1 MPSSIDKHTGS
12 QMTRDWNF
20 IAGVP
25 WATLLAAG
33 LRIVL
38 IILLALVLA
47 SALSRLIRLFRVRVT
62 RHWTDPDSIKRAT
75 TLGRAF
81 RYLSAVVVALIA
93 GMLILSELGVSIAP
107 ILGAAGVVGVAIGF
121 GAQSLVKDYF
131 TGLFILLEDQI
142 RQGDVVRVAGIGGL
156 VEEVTLR
163 YVRLRDYDGVVH
175 FVPNSLIS
183 TVSNM
188 GRGFSK
194 SVIDVGVAYREDI
207 DEAFGIM
214 RRVASEMRKD
224 SVFGPKITEDLEI
237 AGVEQWADSAVTL
250 RCRFTVLPLE
260 QWNVRREYLRRLK
273 KAFDEAGIEI
283 PYPHLTLYAG
293 QGKDGSSPAFRTLA
307 DAKPAKSNAS

>member
-1 MPSSIDKHTGS
+1 
-12 QMTRDWNF
+12 
-20 IAGVP
+20 
-25 WATLLAAG
+25 
-33 LRIVL
+33 
-38 IILLALVLA
+38 
-47 SALSRLIRLFRVRVT
+47 LSRLIRLFRVRVT
-62 RHWTDPDSIKRAT
+62 RNWTDPDSLQRAA

-142 RQGDVVRVAGIGGL
+142 RQADVVRVAGIAGL
-156 VEEVTLR
+156 VEEITLR

-194 SVIDVGVAYREDI
+194 SVVDVGVAYREDI
-207 DEAFGIM
+207 DQAFDIM
-214 RRVASEMRKD
+214 RKVAQEMRGD
-224 SVFGPKITEDLEI
+224 PAFESKITEDLEI
-237 AGVEQWADSAVTL
+237 AGVEQWADSAVIL

-273 KAFDEAGIEI
+273 KAFEEAGIEI

-293 QGKDGSSPAFRTLA
+293 QGKDGSAPAFRTLGEA
-307 DAKPAKSNAS
+307 AQATPDVR